1 MANETN
7 AAMNASSGASNSG
20 AEGLPRD
27 TISILLV
34 DDHRENVLALE
45 AVLKD
50 LGHNLVMASSGAEA
64 LKHILDEDFAVIL
77 LDVRMP
83 DMDGF
88 ETAEMIRRRERSRHT
103 PIIFMTAVSKGETF
117 VDRGYAVGAVDYLF
131 KPFVPEILRAKVSV
145 FVDLFRKTAQIK
157 EQAERLRRVE
167 GREHRR
173 ELAELRTQ
181 RNRFFSL
188 SLDLMC
194 VVGFDGFPKELN
206 ASWEEALGLP
216 KNELLATR
224 LEEFLHPDDR
234 EAARERVLRLSET
247 SGMILSWENR
257 LRRKDGTYRWLLWSA
272 VGVPREKVYYAAAR
286 DITERREME
295 EEVRQLNADLE
306 RRVQERTSQLETAN
320 KELEAFSYSV
330 SHDLRAPLRKLD
342 GFSDILL
349 RHFGEKLD
357 DEGRRL
363 IQVIR
368 SNSEHMGQLIDEL
381 LEFSR
386 LGRKELMHGD
396 VDMSA
401 LAQSVVDDALRQEPG
416 RKADVRVL
424 PLAAARGDGAM
435 LRQVFFNFVSNALKF
450 TQRRA
455 RTEVELGSRVSDDG
469 LETIY
474 YIRDNGA
481 GFDMKYA
488 GKLFGV
494 FSRLH
499 TADEFDGTG
508 IGLALVSRIVKRHGG
523 RVWAEAV
530 IDSGATFF
538 FTLPRAEPHV

>member
-1 MANETN
+1 M
-7 AAMNASSGASNSG
+7 
-20 AEGLPRD
+20 
-27 TISILLV
+27 
-34 DDHRENVLALE
+34 
-45 AVLKD
+45 
-50 LGHNLVMASSGAEA
+50 
-64 LKHILDEDFAVIL
+64 IL

-88 ETAEMIRRRERSRHT
+88 ETAALIRQRERSRYT

-173 ELAELRTQ
+173 QLAEMRTQ

-206 ASWEEALGLP
+206 ASWEEALGFP
-216 KNELLATR
+216 KSELLATR

-234 EAARERVLRLSET
+234 EAARERIQRLSET
-247 SGMILSWENR
+247 PGIILSWENR

-272 VGVPREKVYYAAAR
+272 AGSPSEKVYYAAAR

-295 EEVRQLNADLE
+295 EEVRGLNADLE
-306 RRVQERTSQLETAN
+306 RRVQERTAQLEAAN

-342 GFSDILL
+342 GFADILQ
-349 RHFGEKLD
+349 RHFDENLD

-363 IQVIR
+363 ISIIR
-368 SNSEHMGQLIDEL
+368 SNTERMGRLIDDL
-381 LEFSR
+381 LAFSR
-386 LGRKELMHGD
+386 LGRKELMEAD
-396 VDMSA
+396 VDMTA
-401 LAQSVVDDALRQEPG
+401 LARSVVDDALRQEPG
-416 RKADVRVL
+416 READVRVL
-424 PLAAARGDGAM
+424 PLAAARGDEAM

-450 TQRRA
+450 TRRRA
-455 RTEVELGSRVSDDG
+455 RAEVELGSKASDDG

-499 TADEFDGTG
+499 TLDEFDGTG
-508 IGLALVSRIVKRHGG
+508 IGLALVSRIVRRHGG
-523 RVWAEAV
+523 RVWAEASV
-530 IDSGATFF
+530 DAGATFF
-538 FTLPRAEPHV
+538 FTLPSAEPHA